1 MNNVKHLGQTPD
13 GAILVTANVVGIY
26 LNIPHKAV
34 LETIKRR
41 FIDTSEITSGMLT
54 GDTVHITEFVLKNNF
69 FEFNEEFKRQKS
81 GSSIH
86 TKFASLRACILMD
99 KVETEFLKSQ
109 QLKPF
114 LCLHYIE
121 DIFYIWNL
129 GTQELDSF
137 LNELNKFHP
146 NLRFTYETSKERIKL
161 SDLNVS

>member
-1 MNNVKHLGQTPD
+1 MKNVKHLGQTPD

-81 GSSIH
+81 GTSIH
-86 TKFASLRACILMD
+86 TKFASLRTCILMD

-121 DIFYIWNL
+121 EYFIYGILEHRNW
-129 GTQELDSF
+129 T
-137 LNELNKFHP
+137 
-146 NLRFTYETSKERIKL
+146 L
-161 SDLNVS
+161 SLMSLTNFILIYVLLMKYQRKG